1 MIIDLIEFFQVKNF
15 FKEKLSIN
23 LTYFTNNSIKIPLPD
38 NSIDIVTT
46 LDAIE
51 PNKNDAN
58 KILMGLW
65 RIAKKYYLEQR
76 INQQTRCFSI

>member
-1 MIIDLIEFFQVKNF
+1 M
-15 FKEKLSIN
+15 
-23 LTYFTNNSIKIPLPD
+23 TYFTNDLIKIPLPD

-58 KILMGLW
+58 KILIGLW
-65 RIAKKYYLEQR
+65 RITKKYYL
-76 INQQTRCFSI
+76 NQTII